1 MSTPLRSHPRRLRS
15 TPRVRTPG
23 TRPAPV
29 TLTVTVLVG
38 LLAVALGASGC
49 SADRPVHRAATV
61 SHDTAATTAA
71 SGPAPVTTQAAVAT
85 VVGRLP
91 GVRRKAVRRQVTAVL
106 DRWWDTAYVEG
117 DYPRTD
123 FGSFPGFTPGASR
136 RARFDR
142 DLTSNADIGARVDS
156 VTPLMRKARLDV
168 LAVGRRARSVTARF
182 DLRMRV
188 VLFDEG
194 AGEGSAE
201 QATRTRRLQARG
213 RVFLTHR
220 PAGWRI
226 FGYDVTKGW
235 LS

>member
-1 MSTPLRSHPRRLRS
+1 MSTPLRSRPRRLRA

-23 TRPAPV
+23 SRPVPGRPTV
-29 TLTVTVLVG
+29 LVTVLAG
-38 LLAVALGASGC
+38 LLAVALTATGC

-61 SHDTAATTAA
+61 SHDTGTTTSA

-91 GVRRKAVRRQVTAVL
+91 GPRRRAVRRQVTAVL
-106 DRWWDTAYVEG
+106 DRWWDAAYVGG

-123 FGSFPGFTPGASR
+123 FGGFPGFTPGASR

-156 VTPLMRKARLDV
+156 LTPLMRKARLDV
-168 LAVGRRARSVTARF
+168 LAVGRRARTVTARF

-188 VLFDEG
+188 VLADEG
-194 AGEGSAE
+194 TAE
-201 QATRTRRLQARG
+201 PATRTRRLQAHG

>member
-1 MSTPLRSHPRRLRS
+1 MSTPLRSRPRRLR
-15 TPRVRTPG
+15 P
-23 TRPAPV
+23 
-29 TLTVTVLVG
+29 TVLGAVPA
-38 LLAVALGASGC
+38 LVLALALAASGC
-49 SADRPVHRAATV
+49 SGDGPAHRPASAT
-61 SHDTAATTAA
+61 HDPATTTSV
-71 SGPAPVTTQAAVAT
+71 SGPAPVTTQAAVGT
-85 VVGRLP
+85 VLGRLP

-106 DRWWDTAYVEG
+106 DRWWDAAYVGG

-123 FGSFPGFTPGASR
+123 FRSFPGFTPGASR

-188 VLFDEG
+188 VLTDEG
-194 AGEGSAE
+194 AGDGSAE